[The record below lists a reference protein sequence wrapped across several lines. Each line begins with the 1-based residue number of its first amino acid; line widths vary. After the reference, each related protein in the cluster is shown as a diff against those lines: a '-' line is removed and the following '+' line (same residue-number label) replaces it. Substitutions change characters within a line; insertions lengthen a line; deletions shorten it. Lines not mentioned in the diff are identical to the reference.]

1 MKSAS
6 QFDALNTREGYTL
19 SLELDLYAAAQLPRH
34 FVLSGRSGPH
44 LQPDRGR
51 GAVEA
56 LHAKNPWS
64 IHQRL

>member
-6 QFDALNTREGYTL
+6 QFDALNSREGYTL
-19 SLELDLYAAAQLPRH
+19 SLELNLYAPAQLPRH
-34 FVLSGRSGPH
+34 FILPGRCGSH

-51 GAVEA
+51 GAIEA